1 MAEDLEI
8 RCKLGFFLHIP
19 FPSWD
24 IFRLFPWSDEILQ
37 GMLGKPELMSIFY
50 FNLLTFSINDTPLV
64 SHIGK

>member
-19 FPSWD
+19 FPPWD

-37 GMLGKPELMSIFY
+37 GMLGKS
-50 FNLLTFSINDTPLV
+50 
-64 SHIGK
+64 